1 MFYSSNQP
9 NIHKQFNVP
18 QSTNRPSH
26 NKFVNI
32 LLQRGIKIDL
42 CGSPCTFHITLNAQ
56 VFGSHTKAT
65 NHWQSDKSCHSKAIT
80 QQEYNYRSNQLTN
93 SVCRL
98 ISKLCNF
105 KSQLLWIIT
114 STKTFEPIYQ
124 NRKRIEY
131 NYSLRIMKSTDFI
144 TQTFLN
150 LNLQQNDA
158 EYLVKH

>member
-1 MFYSSNQP
+1 MFYSLNQP

-18 QSTNRPSH
+18 QSTNGPLH
-26 NKFVNI
+26 NNDICEYLIAKE
-32 LLQRGIKIDL
+32 IKIDL

-98 ISKLCNF
+98 ALKLCNLKKYDCIRLYSF
-105 KSQLLWIIT
+105 DELASHFSDISCQLSSHKFLLLFH
-114 STKTFEPIYQ
+114 TKYMLDVTAFAFHTRFNILTP
-124 NRKRIEY
+124 
-131 NYSLRIMKSTDFI
+131 
-144 TQTFLN
+144 
-150 LNLQQNDA
+150 
-158 EYLVKH
+158 

>member
-1 MFYSSNQP
+1 MFYSLNQP

-18 QSTNRPSH
+18 QSTNGPLH
-26 NKFVNI
+26 NNDICEYLIAKE
-32 LLQRGIKIDL
+32 IKIDL

-98 ISKLCNF
+98 VLKQCNLKNMIASDYILLMNKLPILAISHWC
-105 KSQLLWIIT
+105 LLLFH
-114 STKTFEPIYQ
+114 TKYMLDVTAFAFDTRFNILTP
-124 NRKRIEY
+124 
-131 NYSLRIMKSTDFI
+131 
-144 TQTFLN
+144 
-150 LNLQQNDA
+150 
-158 EYLVKH
+158 

>member
-1 MFYSSNQP
+1 MFYSLNQP

-18 QSTNRPSH
+18 QSTNGPLH
-26 NKFVNI
+26 NNDICEYLIAKE
-32 LLQRGIKIDL
+32 IKIDL

-98 ISKLCNF
+98 VLKLCNL
-105 KSQLLWIIT
+105 KNMIASDYILLMNKLPILAINYHPIGVNYLFH
-114 STKTFEPIYQ
+114 TKYMLDVTAFAFHTRFNILTP
-124 NRKRIEY
+124 
-131 NYSLRIMKSTDFI
+131 
-144 TQTFLN
+144 
-150 LNLQQNDA
+150 
-158 EYLVKH
+158 

>member
-32 LLQRGIKIDL
+32 LLQREIKIDL

-98 ISKLCNF
+98 ISKLCNLQKKVIAIHF
-105 KSQLLWIIT
+105 CLYKISYIW
-114 STKTFEPIYQ
+114 KTQ
-124 NRKRIEY
+124 NY
-131 NYSLRIMKSTDFI
+131 FVT
-144 TQTFLN
+144 
-150 LNLQQNDA
+150 
-158 EYLVKH
+158 YLK

>member
-1 MFYSSNQP
+1 MFYSLNQP

-18 QSTNRPSH
+18 QSTNGPLH
-26 NKFVNI
+26 NNDICEYLIAKE
-32 LLQRGIKIDL
+32 IKIDL

-98 ISKLCNF
+98 VLKLCNL
-105 KSQLLWIIT
+105 KNMIASDYILLMNKLPILAICQLSSHRCLLLFH
-114 STKTFEPIYQ
+114 TKYMLDVTAFAFHTRFNILTP
-124 NRKRIEY
+124 
-131 NYSLRIMKSTDFI
+131 
-144 TQTFLN
+144 
-150 LNLQQNDA
+150 
-158 EYLVKH
+158 

>member
-32 LLQRGIKIDL
+32 LLQREIKIDL

-98 ISKLCNF
+98 VLKLCNLKNMIASDYVLLMSKLPILAM
-105 KSQLLWIIT
+105 KSAIVSPSCQLL
-114 STKTFEPIYQ
+114 SY
-124 NRKRIEY
+124 R
-131 NYSLRIMKSTDFI
+131 
-144 TQTFLN
+144 
-150 LNLQQNDA
+150 
-158 EYLVKH
+158 YLIVLY

>member
-32 LLQRGIKIDL
+32 LLQREIKIDL

-98 ISKLCNF
+98 ISKLCNLQKNSNF
-105 KSQLLWIIT
+105 YKLQLQKNILHLEKI
-114 STKTFEPIYQ
+114 KL
-124 NRKRIEY
+124 NREV
-131 NYSLRIMKSTDFI
+131 SLLI
-144 TQTFLN
+144 
-150 LNLQQNDA
+150 
-158 EYLVKH
+158 

>member
-98 ISKLCNF
+98 VLKLCNL
-105 KSQLLWIIT
+105 KNMIASDYILLMN
-114 STKTFEPIYQ
+114 KLPILA
-124 NRKRIEY
+124 I
-131 NYSLRIMKSTDFI
+131 NYHPIGVYYFFI
-144 TQTFLN
+144 LN
-150 LNLQQNDA
+150 ICWM
-158 EYLVKH
+158 

>member
-32 LLQRGIKIDL
+32 LLQREIKIDL

-98 ISKLCNF
+98 VLKLCNL
-105 KSQLLWIIT
+105 KNMIASDYVLLMN
-114 STKTFEPIYQ
+114 KLPIL
-124 NRKRIEY
+124 E
-131 NYSLRIMKSTDFI
+131 MKSAI
-144 TQTFLN
+144 VSPS
-150 LNLQQNDA
+150 
-158 EYLVKH
+158 YYPIGS

>member
-32 LLQRGIKIDL
+32 LLQREIKIDL

-98 ISKLCNF
+98 ISKLCNLQKNSNCNKF
-105 KSQLLWIIT
+105 QPQKNILCLEIIKSNLDFSL
-114 STKTFEPIYQ
+114 PI
-124 NRKRIEY
+124 
-131 NYSLRIMKSTDFI
+131 
-144 TQTFLN
+144 
-150 LNLQQNDA
+150 
-158 EYLVKH
+158 